1 MTAAITL
8 FFVLTISILMTRLG
22 SVALR
27 QTGLSPQVA
36 RFQAL
41 SAFTG
46 TGFTTSEADS
56 IVNHPLRRRIVA
68 LLMIIGNMGLVTVLA
83 TVILTFLGTRESI
96 SASFEQVLWLGAVL
110 VVLWFL
116 VLNRHADRVFC
127 DLMGRLLQRSALFES
142 SQIVTL
148 LQLPEA
154 YIVAQIRIDE
164 HSPLVGRPCREFS
177 EAGLKVLG
185 ITARNGHF
193 THLPAADR
201 PLNPLDKVTLFGS
214 DDDLRLFSERSVN
227 DSRS

>member
-68 LLMIIGNMGLVTVLA
+68 LLMIIGNLGLVTVLA
-83 TVILTFLGTRESI
+83 TVILTFLGTRESM
-96 SASFEQVLWLGAVL
+96 SASFEQALWLGAVL

-116 VLNRHADRVFC
+116 VLNRHADRIIC
-127 DLMGRLLQRSALFES
+127 NLMGRLLRRSALFDS

-154 YIVAQIRIDE
+154 HVVAQIRIDE
-164 HSPLVGRPCREFS
+164 HSPHVERPCGDLA

-185 ITARNGHF
+185 ITARDGHF

-201 PLNPLDKVTLFGS
+201 KLLPLDKVTLYGS
-214 DDDLRLFSERSVN
+214 DDNLRLLSERSVSN
-227 DSRS
+227 SRR